1 LKRVPQDYVKEM
13 RVLSQR
19 QGSRTA
25 WGGMS
30 RRFVGLPGKEGWRF
44 SVLFVYLWG
53 AFIDGCL
60 ESHLLSTIMYDLPSR
75 IPGILPLCAL
85 LFSWLCLL
93 PVTAQGQ
100 DGPSTETAIVIHG
113 GAGSIS
119 PDAMSAKKEKAYRT
133 SLRAALRDGHAV
145 LQEGGSALD
154 AVQAAITT
162 MESDTLFNA
171 ARGAVL
177 TSEGTVE
184 LDAAIMD
191 GKTRN
196 AGALTGVK
204 TVKHPIRLARSI
216 MEDSYHVMFAQ
227 DGAEAFAKQQGLERV
242 ENDYFILESRRSGE
256 ATGAAD
262 PPASGDEKFGTVG
275 AVALDADGN
284 LAAGTSTGGISDKK
298 FGRVGDSPIIG
309 AGTYASNKSCAISA
323 TGQGEFFIRGVAA
336 HSVASRVR
344 FGNAPLDEAAQATID
359 EIEDL
364 GGVGGVITLDR
375 EGNIATPF
383 STVGM
388 FRASVNTEGE
398 TSIRM
403 FDPEDS
409 E

>member
-1 LKRVPQDYVKEM
+1 
-13 RVLSQR
+13 
-19 QGSRTA
+19 
-25 WGGMS
+25 
-30 RRFVGLPGKEGWRF
+30 
-44 SVLFVYLWG
+44 
-53 AFIDGCL
+53 
-60 ESHLLSTIMYDLPSR
+60 MYDLPSR
-75 IPGILPLCAL
+75 IPGLFPLCAL

-100 DGPSTETAIVIHG
+100 DGPSAETAIVIHG

-119 PDAMSAKKEKAYRT
+119 PDEMSAEKEKAYRT
-133 SLRAALRDGHAV
+133 SLRAALRDGNAV
-145 LQEGGSALD
+145 LQNGGSAID

-177 TSEGTVE
+177 TSENTVE
-184 LDAAIMD
+184 LDAAVMD
-191 GKTRN
+191 GETRN

-204 TVKHPIRLARSI
+204 TVKHPIRLARAI

-227 DGAEAFAKQQGLERV
+227 DGAEAFAEQQDLELV
-242 ENDYFILESRRSGE
+242 ENDYFILESRRSGD
-256 ATGAAD
+256 AAGAAD
-262 PPASGDEKFGTVG
+262 PPGSATEEEKFGTVG

-284 LAAGTSTGGISDKK
+284 LAAGTSTGGISDKE

-309 AGTYASNKSCAISA
+309 AGTYASNKSCAVSA

-344 FGNAPLDEAAQATID
+344 FGETPLDEAAQATID
-359 EIEDL
+359 EIEEL

-375 EGNIATPF
+375 EGRIATPF
-383 STVGM
+383 STTGM
-388 FRASVNTEGE
+388 FRASIDTERE
-398 TSIRM
+398 TTIRI
-403 FDPEDS
+403 FGPEGR